1 MITEDPA
8 VGATQEISRAFLS
21 DVQRR
26 GAPVS
31 LEGLTNIRVISL
43 AVAYGEEMA
52 MATLSLIVATG
63 APAARLRGAIA
74 VAADRKLGY
83 P

>member
-31 LEGLTNIRVISL
+31 LEGLTNIRAISL
-43 AVAYGEEMA
+43 AVAYGEVVA
-52 MATLSLIVATG
+52 MATLSHIVATG
-63 APAARLRGAIA
+63 TQAARLRSA
-74 VAADRKLGY
+74 VAAAADRELGY